1 MGGSPST
8 PRPATGGSTRTSPR
22 ARATGTTVHYR
33 SFVSDKGEQKRY
45 TFAPKDARDS
55 TVWDLREQLRRSE
68 SVVGRRRREVSRG
81 GAAGLFGPVRRALHQ
96 LRLRLFP
103 VRDPWQRLPVRG
115 AARDVRRR
123 RTPRLRLGLRGR
135 QHDRRRDARRHPR
148 LARRAVS
155 YETDASLFRE
165 SDYWQ
170 HPHTFEQLRRGDCED
185 FALWAWRKLVEL
197 GIDADLVIG
206 RRVPPGAE
214 NSRHAWIL
222 FRDGDDEFLFEPD
235 RSRSRRMPSD
245 ASRPSASEYI
255 PEFGVARD
263 RSRFLFAG
271 YAYFLQNRHLGKVAA
286 STGDRAEL
294 TRRGLTARD

>member
-1 MGGSPST
+1 M
-8 PRPATGGSTRTSPR
+8 
-22 ARATGTTVHYR
+22 
-33 SFVSDKGEQKRY
+33 
-45 TFAPKDARDS
+45 
-55 TVWDLREQLRRSE
+55 
-68 SVVGRRRREVSRG
+68 SR
-81 GAAGLFGPVRRALHQ
+81 GAAGLLGPVRRALHQ

-103 VRDPWQRLPVRG
+103 VRDPWQRLPYEAPLDVYGVG
-115 AARDVRRR
+115 ARHGFDWVFEGDSTIAVAKLDDI
-123 RTPRLRLGLRGR
+123 LDWLGTC
-135 QHDRRRDARRHPR
+135 H
-148 LARRAVS
+148 

-165 SDYWQ
+165 ADYWQ

-206 RRVPPGAE
+206 RRVPPGSE

-222 FRDGDDEFLFEPD
+222 FRDGEDEFLFEPIVRD
-235 RSRSRRMPSD
+235 RRQAVRRLP
-245 ASRPSASEYI
+245 AVRSEYI

-286 STGDRAEL
+286 SAGNQVAS
-294 TRRGLTARD
+294 RGAA